1 MLKDFNFSREEV
13 HTMEG
18 YEIELKGKYPEHPP
32 SWSDPFTVEVSSKV
46 SMGLVLK
53 SLTSNHR
60 ELVEVMAK
68 NQLEG
73 RKEGISMPDLLV
85 VAEDRMIANNLTKL
99 RRLLNELTDH
109 DIVVQRQGH
118 DGSTVYALVAKDPLL
133 RRLAQGE
140 MPCDGEA
147 DKDEDDDEAPSSIEW
162 PELARAIYRSLPH
175 LDRENDANR
184 CRRDHNDVGSS
195 FLMRRIQKVAS
206 HVTPEPCRGQGKG
219 EVVVTLIAA
228 GNSGHVCAALIDGNT
243 QGRVKVQLLTSR
255 PELFQSLRPKVRFPN
270 GEMQEGLLYRVS
282 RNPAELIPNSDIV
295 LWTGPVT
302 STKEVFE
309 KLQPYFDARRTCI
322 GTIFAQGLV
331 HVSAQRIFGPHV
343 RFFAL
348 RNIPWLCRVVK
359 AGEESAISGA
369 KSAIGVMTCNLSEEW
384 VKRELEPLFVVQK
397 CGKREPTLEL
407 LPDFC
412 PVVFNPANQIIHP
425 ARYWAM
431 FRNWRGVPL
440 SKEEEPPEWLYR
452 DMDETAGQVL
462 VVLDEELQAL
472 KDAYYQATG
481 AEGCHHVIPLA
492 TRLLEQYGD
501 QIADQST
508 MAKMVGTNKA
518 YSMARTPVL
527 RTMQGVMPHPNHRV
541 VTDDIGWGLCVLV
554 SIAERLQDFG
564 VQTPTTMMRMLIE
577 WHQKIM
583 KKEYLYNGRLR
594 GRDCAELVLLGP
606 GDELSMV
613 AKGVESESGGDW
625 ISKAD
630 GQASEPRYGNP

>member
-1 MLKDFNFSREEV
+1 
-13 HTMEG
+13 
-18 YEIELKGKYPEHPP
+18 
-32 SWSDPFTVEVSSKV
+32 
-46 SMGLVLK
+46 
-53 SLTSNHR
+53 
-60 ELVEVMAK
+60 
-68 NQLEG
+68 
-73 RKEGISMPDLLV
+73 
-85 VAEDRMIANNLTKL
+85 
-99 RRLLNELTDH
+99 
-109 DIVVQRQGH
+109 
-118 DGSTVYALVAKDPLL
+118 
-133 RRLAQGE
+133 
-140 MPCDGEA
+140 
-147 DKDEDDDEAPSSIEW
+147 
-162 PELARAIYRSLPH
+162 
-175 LDRENDANR
+175 
-184 CRRDHNDVGSS
+184 
-195 FLMRRIQKVAS
+195 MRRIQKVAS

-243 QGRVKVQLLTSR
+243 QGRVK
-255 PELFQSLRPKVRFPN
+255 
-270 GEMQEGLLYRVS
+270 GLLYRVS

-302 STKEVFE
+302 STKERDP

-322 GTIFAQGLV
+322 GTIFAQGPDVLGLV

-462 VVLDEELQAL
+462 VVLDEDLQAL

-583 KKEYLYNGRLR
+583 KKEPYLYNGRLR

-630 GQASEPRYGNP
+630 GQAETVGNRRGRETAGGRFAKPPLLSLRLHEPRTFRELFPLVLEARLRASFWGSEVGRILRMINSLFGWNGGGAIRTRRCSSDAEAQHQLAALCKDSMGQGMSAGRSCKGQETK